1 MMVPP
6 WGRFHVLAG
15 RFRGPAVSISW
26 YLGYAGGLLL
36 LPTVSP
42 LVGFGRMVALYHRS
56 SALYHMH

>member
-36 LPTVSP
+36 LPTVS
-42 LVGFGRMVALYHRS
+42 VSVIAAAALGVY
-56 SALYHMH
+56 